1 LHVDLDGVIDGQVA
15 DPTTEGDPGELGLP
29 LEYRQGVVIDP
40 DLDLGPAVSGRPH
53 VSTSP

>member
-29 LEYRQGVVIDP
+29 LEYRQGVAP
-40 DLDLGPAVSGRPH
+40 R
-53 VSTSP
+53 